1 MMGVNWSKDIDQTL
15 AAAKEQFRP
24 ILLDLS
30 AAPA

>member
-1 MMGVNWSKDIDQTL
+1 MGMDWSKDLDQTL
-15 AAAKEQFRP
+15 AAAKEQSHP